1 MITDESCY
9 NKWAPYC
16 LKEMNTM
23 KIAFFDSAIGGLS
36 VLHHAMKVM
45 PHEQFIFFADEDNVP
60 YGTKTKAQVFQ
71 YVNDAFTFLMT
82 KDVKAIVVACNTA
95 TSVAVRDLRHMY
107 SIPIIGMEPAAKKA
121 LDMDGRNRV
130 LVIATPITVRGRK
143 IKELI
148 EKYDTES
155 LVDLLAMP
163 KLVEFAEASDFS
175 SPSVRAY
182 IEGQFAPYD
191 FSRYS
196 TLVLGCTHFNYFKET
211 IRSILPSHVRFVDGN
226 DGTVRELC
234 RQLEF
239 RRGLEL
245 LPQKVD
251 YYYSGRRVTD
261 PDELQR
267 IQGYMNQL
275 DRVYTIE

>member
-23 KIAFFDSAIGGLS
+23 KIAFFDSGIGGLS

-107 SIPIIGMEPAAKKA
+107 SIPIIGMEPAAKKPSTWMAATGSSSLLHPLPYGDERLRNSLKNTIQKA
-121 LDMDGRNRV
+121 LS
-130 LVIATPITVRGRK
+130 TSWPCQ
-143 IKELI
+143 
-148 EKYDTES
+148 
-155 LVDLLAMP
+155 
-163 KLVEFAEASDFS
+163 S
-175 SPSVRAY
+175 S
-182 IEGQFAPYD
+182 
-191 FSRYS
+191 
-196 TLVLGCTHFNYFKET
+196 
-211 IRSILPSHVRFVDGN
+211 
-226 DGTVRELC
+226 
-234 RQLEF
+234 
-239 RRGLEL
+239 
-245 LPQKVD
+245 
-251 YYYSGRRVTD
+251 
-261 PDELQR
+261 
-267 IQGYMNQL
+267 
-275 DRVYTIE
+275 